1 MIRSTTLLFLLA
13 IIPGT
18 WLIGPPAFS
27 QDKALRQWWSHDGNE
42 SIQASLESFDKKTR
56 LVSLKDRQGEIIEV
70 KISLLSRADRRF
82 VARSRKTE
90 PSVVKVSDDI
100 DDANEKVEPKRETVK
115 RKEKKPANVVSQPAN
130 VVSRYGINWTE
141 GVEKA
146 LASANSKEQR
156 RPVMLFRVLGDL
168 DSFM

>member
-18 WLIGPPAFS
+18 WSIGPPAFS
-27 QDKALRQWWSHDGNE
+27 QDKVLRQWWSHDGNE

-56 LVSLKDRQGEIIEV
+56 LVSLMNRQGEIIEV

-90 PSVVKVSDDI
+90 PSVFKVSDD
-100 DDANEKVEPKRETVK
+100 VEATNAKLESQREAGK
-115 RKEKKPANVVSQPAN
+115 RKPKESASVEN
-130 VVSRYGINWTE
+130 RYGIDWTV
-141 GVEKA
+141 GVDEA
-146 LASANSKEQR
+146 LASAASNEQR

-168 DSFM
+168 DGFM